1 MVGSIA
7 QNNYILTYIS
17 FKENIQFIKIFHA
30 TFKFTFQLQNPVDE
44 ECINNSKKEENWSEY
59 VYGK

>member
-7 QNNYILTYIS
+7 QKNYILTYIS
-17 FKENIQFIKIFHA
+17 FKENIQFIKIVHA

-44 ECINNSKKEENWSEY
+44 KCINNSKKEEN
-59 VYGK
+59 